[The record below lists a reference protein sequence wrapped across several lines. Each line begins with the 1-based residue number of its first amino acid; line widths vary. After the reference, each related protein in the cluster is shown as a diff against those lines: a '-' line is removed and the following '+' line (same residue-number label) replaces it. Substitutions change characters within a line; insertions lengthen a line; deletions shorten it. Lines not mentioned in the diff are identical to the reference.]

1 MSANIT
7 DATEANWVIVCK
19 DDGAFHAV
27 TSYDVGQ
34 QFTTVLPC
42 EFFPMTEQG
51 EIDARARVEAL
62 GGVWPGDEDEVA

>member
-1 MSANIT
+1 MVDIRHPE
-7 DATEANWVIVCK
+7 EAQWVVVTQP
-19 DDGAFHAV
+19 DGAFHAV
-27 TSYDVGQ
+27 TSYEVGQ

-62 GGVWPGDEDEVA
+62 GGVWPGDEDEIA